1 MTILQIISDPTL
13 LAQIFIDVLA
23 RGAMYGLMGI
33 GLALVF
39 GVLGIINLGH
49 GEFFMLGCYA
59 MYWLMV
65 VVGVPPWL
73 SIPAAA
79 GILFTF
85 GFLIEKGLLN
95 PLRWRFG
102 ERWLTDG
109 YVLTIGIMIVLQNL
123 ALIAFGAQEYSV
135 ASLWPGRVFVGE
147 TVIAKDRILV
157 LLGAAIAVCCLAWF
171 LRYTFLGR
179 AIRATGE
186 HPDAAQVIGINIRYI
201 YTVTFGIG
209 AALAGA
215 TGALL
220 LSTYPAYP
228 LVGADIMLKSFV
240 VVIIGGLGNVWGAL
254 LAGLLLG
261 TVEAFATVVSSGGW
275 QNSLSALLV
284 LLVLVLRPN
293 GLFVRQ
299 AARP

>member
-1 MTILQIISDPTL
+1 MIEALLDPTF
-13 LAQIFIDVLA
+13 AMQILVDGLA

-39 GVLGIINLGH
+39 GILGIINLGH

-59 MYWLMV
+59 MYWLLV
-65 VVGVPPWL
+65 ILGLPAWL
-73 SIPAAA
+73 SIPLAA
-79 GILFTF
+79 GILLIV
-85 GFLIEKGLLN
+85 GVLIELGLLA
-95 PLRWRFG
+95 PLRWRFRD
-102 ERWLTDG
+102 RWLTDG
-109 YVLTIGIMIVLQNL
+109 YVLTIGIMIILQNL
-123 ALIAFGAQEYSV
+123 ALIIFGAQEHGI
-135 ASLWPGRVFVGE
+135 ASLWPGRIFIGDV
-147 TVIAKDRILV
+147 VIAKDRILV
-157 LLGAAIAVCCLAWF
+157 LVGAAVAVGGLAVF

-186 HPDAAQVIGINIRYI
+186 HPEAAQVVGIDIRLI
-201 YTVTFGIG
+201 YRITFGIS

-228 LVGADIMLKSFV
+228 LVGGDIMLKSFV
-240 VVIIGGLGNVWGAL
+240 VVIIGGLGNIWGAL

-261 TVEAFATVVSSGGW
+261 TMEAFATVLSSGGW

-284 LLVLVLRPN
+284 LLVLVVRPS
-293 GLFVRQ
+293 GLFSRQ
-299 AARP
+299 TSRP

>member
-1 MTILQIISDPTL
+1 MLEAFLDPTFLGQIL
-13 LAQIFIDVLA
+13 LDGLV
-23 RGAMYGLMGI
+23 RGAMYGLMAV

-39 GVLGIINLGH
+39 GILGVINLGH

-59 MYWLMV
+59 MYFLFAAL
-65 VVGVPPWL
+65 GLPAFL

-79 GILFTF
+79 CLLLVF
-85 GFLIEKGLLN
+85 GMAVERGLLA

-102 ERWLTDG
+102 DRWLTDG
-109 YVLTIGIMIVLQNL
+109 YVLTIGVMVILQNL
-123 ALIAFGAQEYSV
+123 ALIAFGAQEYGI
-135 ASLWPGRVFVGE
+135 ANLWPGRLFLGDIVLSH
-147 TVIAKDRILV
+147 DRLLV
-157 LLGAAIAVCCLAWF
+157 LIGAASAVAALVLF
-171 LRYTFLGR
+171 LKYTFLGR

-186 HPDAAQVIGINIRYI
+186 HPEAAQVVGINIRHI

-220 LSTYPAYP
+220 LPTYPAYP

-254 LAGLLLG
+254 VAGLLLG

-284 LLVLVLRPN
+284 LLVLVLRPS
-293 GLFVRQ
+293 GLFTRQ
-299 AARP
+299 TSRP